1 MCTYQ
6 IQVHT
11 KLKTCQEGK
20 KMDSDELPDLEEKHQ
35 VPKSEEVHIIPDDST
50 TGSESGNSS
59 FIFKPTTAKSNTL
72 STGTA
77 TTNATVD
84 YFPVV

>member
-1 MCTYQ
+1 
-6 IQVHT
+6 
-11 KLKTCQEGK
+11 
-20 KMDSDELPDLEEKHQ
+20 MDSDELPDLEEKHQ
-35 VPKSEEVHIIPDDST
+35 VPKSEQLPKSEEVHIISDDST

-59 FIFKPTTAKSNTL
+59 SIFKPTTAKSNTL

>member
-1 MCTYQ
+1 
-6 IQVHT
+6 
-11 KLKTCQEGK
+11 
-20 KMDSDELPDLEEKHQ
+20 MDSDELPDLEEKPK
-35 VPKSEEVHIIPDDST
+35 VPKSEQVLIIPDDST

-72 STGTA
+72 STSTA
-77 TTNATVD
+77 TTNATFD

>member
-1 MCTYQ
+1 
-6 IQVHT
+6 
-11 KLKTCQEGK
+11 
-20 KMDSDELPDLEEKHQ
+20 MDSDELPDLEEKSE
-35 VPKSEEVHIIPDDST
+35 VPKSEQLPRSEQVLIIPDDST